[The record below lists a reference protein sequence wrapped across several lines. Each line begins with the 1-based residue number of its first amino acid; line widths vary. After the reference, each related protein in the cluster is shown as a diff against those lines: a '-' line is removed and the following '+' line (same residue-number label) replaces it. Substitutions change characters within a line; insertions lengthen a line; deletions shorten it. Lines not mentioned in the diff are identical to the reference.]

1 MSATDSGYHGA
12 PVADGR
18 TVPDAL
24 QLPLYALGV
33 AAIVLTVGFGWQMDW
48 AVGLW
53 PWEASRLSYIFL
65 ASITAAIAAPT
76 IWTAVTREYAALR
89 PQAITTLVQAAGVA
103 ATCLVLYIDDPGAG
117 ELALAA
123 VAVAICLL
131 GVATYIWLRRHP
143 VRDSRP
149 LPAPVRWSFA
159 GFAIVLP
166 VVGTA
171 LILGRDVF
179 PWPLD
184 TGTSAV
190 SGWIFVGAAAY
201 FVYGTLRPGWYAGCG
216 QLLGF
221 LAYDVVLIVPF
232 LRHFDDVSP
241 DRRTN
246 LVIYLAI
253 IVYSALL
260 AIYYLLLHPGTRLV
274 RATRRR

>member
-1 MSATDSGYHGA
+1 MSATDSGYGGA

-18 TVPDAL
+18 ASPDAL
-24 QLPLYALGV
+24 RLPLLALGV
-33 AAIVLTVGFGWQMDW
+33 AAAVLTVGFGWQMDW

-76 IWTAVTREYAALR
+76 LWTALTQEYAALR
-89 PQAITTLVQAAGVA
+89 PQSITTVAQAAGVA
-103 ATCLVLYIDDPGAG
+103 ATCLVLYVDDPGSG

-123 VAVAICLL
+123 VAVAIGLL
-131 GVATYIWLRRHP
+131 GVATFVRLRTHP
-143 VRDSRP
+143 VRDPRP

-159 GFAIVLP
+159 GFAVALV
-166 VVGTA
+166 VVGA
-171 LILGRDVF
+171 SLVAGRDVF

-190 SGWIFVGAAAY
+190 YGWIFLGAAAY

-221 LAYDVVLIVPF
+221 LAYDIVLIVPF
-232 LRHFDDVSP
+232 IRHFDDVAP

-246 LVIYLAI
+246 LVIYVAI
-253 IVYSALL
+253 IAYSALL
-260 AIYYLLLHPGTRLV
+260 SIYYLVLDPETRLV
-274 RATRRR
+274 RAARRR